1 MSEHTA
7 QVAIPPL
14 ARSDRTAVGKD
25 PARRW
30 RTLPVAMTLGAVLAA
45 LVLGWAAWEAWL
57 TQPWTRDGRVRVY
70 VVSMAPEVAGRIIEL
85 RVRDNQ
91 PVRKGDVLMVID
103 PADYAIAVSANEAAL
118 KQAAADLQNRLAQA
132 RRRQELTTLSTSVEE
147 KQSYVTQ
154 ALMSQASLDRAQS
167 QLAQAKVNLLRTQL
181 RSPVN
186 GWVTNLLV
194 REGDYA
200 TVGQRNI
207 SLVDADSFWLDG
219 YFEETALSRIR
230 DGDTARIR
238 LMGYKEVL
246 HGHVDSVARGIQVA
260 NAQPDQ
266 AGLAMV
272 NPVFTWVR
280 LAQRVPVRIQ
290 IDEVP
295 DGVRLVAGTTATV
308 EIDVRSRK

>member
-1 MSEHTA
+1 MSTQGA
-7 QVAIPPL
+7 QVARR
-14 ARSDRTAVGKD
+14 AAGKPTRAAAGDD

-30 RTLPVAMTLGAVLAA
+30 RTLPVAVTLATALGAS
-45 LVLGWAAWEAWL
+45 VLGWMAWDSWL
-57 TQPWTRDGRVRVY
+57 VQPWTRDGRVRVY

-91 PVRKGDVLMVID
+91 FVHKGDVLMVID
-103 PADYAIAVSANEAAL
+103 PADYAIAVSTNEAAL
-118 KQAAADLQNRLAQA
+118 KQAAADLQNKTAQTQ
-132 RRRQELTTLSTSVEE
+132 RRQELTTLSTSTEE
-147 KQSYVTQ
+147 KQSYAAQ
-154 ALMSQASLDRAQS
+154 ALMSQASLERAQS
-167 QLAQAKVNLLRTQL
+167 QLAQARVNLQRTQL

-186 GWVTNLLV
+186 GWVTNLLT

-219 YFEETALSRIR
+219 YFEEAALSRIQ
-230 DGDTARIR
+230 DGDPARIH
-238 LMGYKEVL
+238 LMGYKNAIP
-246 HGHVDSVARGIQVA
+246 GYVDSVARGIQVT

-290 IDEVP
+290 LGQLP
-295 DGVRLVAGTTATV
+295 DGVRLVAGATATV
-308 EIDVRSRK
+308 EINVGRSR